1 MTDVRTHTA
10 GLAAL
15 VLTAALT
22 GCSFAGGGTDEDPTP
37 TQGAK
42 ESGPITLVTHGS
54 FDLPKKLIMQFEKE
68 TGCTLQVRAAGDA
81 GELTTK
87 LALTAG
93 NPEGDVAFGVDNT
106 FASRALDEGV
116 FAPTDVAR
124 PAGADTY
131 DLPEG
136 SDRMVP
142 IDTGS
147 VCVNVDTAW
156 FKKQGHKAPET
167 FDDLA
172 DPAYKDLFAV
182 PGAATSS
189 PGMSFLLATIKEYG
203 DAWPT
208 YWANLMDNGAKLEK
222 GWTEAYY
229 TSFTFSGG
237 DRPIVVSYDTS
248 PAFTL
253 SKDKSKTT
261 TAVLEDTCFR
271 QTEYAGVLAG
281 TDNPEGAQQLVEFL
295 LSPEVQAAIP
305 DSMYMFPVRDD
316 VELPDDWA
324 KFAEQAKD
332 PIVMDPAEIADGR
345 EQWLTEWQDVTS
357 R

>member
-1 MTDVRTHTA
+1 MTFVRTLCT
-10 GLAAL
+10 AAL
-15 VLTAALT
+15 AVALT
-22 GCSFAGGGTDEDPTP
+22 GCSLAGGNGDNDDETRTGTDQST
-37 TQGAK
+37 

-54 FDLPKKLIMQFEKE
+54 FALPKPLLKQFREE
-68 TGCTLQVRAAGDA
+68 TGRTLKVRAAGDA

-87 LALTAG
+87 LALSAG

-106 FASRALDEGV
+106 FASRPLDEGV
-116 FAPTDVAR
+116 FAPTDVER

-131 DLPEG
+131 DLDEG

-142 IDTGS
+142 VDTGS

-156 FKKQGHKAPET
+156 FRAKGLKPPEN

-172 DPAYKDLFAV
+172 DPAYEDMFAV

-189 PGMSFLLATIKEYG
+189 PGMAFLLATIDYYG
-203 DAWPT
+203 DTWPT
-208 YWANLMDNGAKLEK
+208 YWANLMANGAKLEK

-253 SKDKSKTT
+253 NKAKSATT
-261 TAVLEDTCFR
+261 TAVLEGTCFR

-281 TDNPEGAQQLVEFL
+281 AVNPEGARQVVEFL
-295 LSPEVQAAIP
+295 LSPEVQQAIP

-316 VELPDDWA
+316 VDLPTDWEKYA
-324 KFAEQAKD
+324 DQAAD
-332 PIVMDPAEIADGR
+332 PIVMDPAEIADNR
-345 EQWLTEWQDVTS
+345 EQWLTQWQDVTS